1 MKYFIRQ
8 SQTSRATPRYL
19 VLKYLTYYRL
29 VSVCVC
35 VCVCVGVCVCVC
47 VRDARLAVATADS
60 AVKPR
65 IGRVT

>member
-1 MKYFIRQ
+1 VC
-8 SQTSRATPRYL
+8 L
-19 VLKYLTYYRL
+19 
-29 VSVCVC
+29 CVC
-35 VCVCVGVCVCVC
+35 VSVSVFVGLFVCLYVCVSVCVC